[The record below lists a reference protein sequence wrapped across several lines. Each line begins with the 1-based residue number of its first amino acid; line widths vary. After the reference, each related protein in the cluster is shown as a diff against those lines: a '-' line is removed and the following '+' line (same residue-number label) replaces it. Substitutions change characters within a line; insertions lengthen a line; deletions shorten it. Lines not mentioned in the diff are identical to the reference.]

1 MKVISLSHNEPGT
14 ACSISVAIKKFI
26 YNDDKPPDFFDFLL
40 VSMRSVNEVLLG
52 KELDFIKNQDED
64 EKTIKFKNFHHML
77 PVHDLENIKKNNRNS
92 NNTINELIEKYNRR
106 RQRLLDDIKSND
118 TIYFV
123 RFCTNITN
131 IEESEISHFLN
142 IIKNIN
148 QNLKVHFI
156 LVTCNYRQNQTVAPL
171 NLLKVYPN
179 IKMLYLDNYLSEKE
193 NELNYSFITNET
205 IKLTKFD
212 EFVINLKPISNFIH
226 NIENNLN
233 KNAVV
238 ILTRGYTEYEK
249 YFSLIQRNKSIN
261 KNLNDK
267 TIDIVIFNE
276 GNISDIHKQRIKEE
290 TPELNIKFVTIS
302 EKAFLKEN
310 EVFTFYKTTI
320 RDIWHYG
327 YRHMCHFWFIDFL
340 HFCNNYDYILRIDE
354 DCIIDFNIDEIF
366 KILPSKFLIAGA
378 VDSDGEHVTRGMNK
392 FTLDFL
398 KKNGFNMKPKE
409 PGGPYTNIFALNLLK
424 LHKNQFLKVYMNYVD
439 KSNNIYIYR
448 WGDLPLW
455 GEVLE
460 YFYKKYDYLIYNKI
474 NYYHGSLGKYVNK
487 ITNTIV
493 NETTNL
499 QKMQNKTLVKQQII
513 QNKIRYLN
521 NKNKTKNITRLNL
534 L

>member
-1 MKVISLSHNEPGT
+1 MKVISLSHNEHGT
-14 ACSISVAIKKFI
+14 SSSISVAIKKFI
-26 YNDDKPPDFFDFLL
+26 YNDDKRTDFFDFLL
-40 VSMRSVNEVLLG
+40 VSMKSINEVLLG
-52 KELDFIKNQDED
+52 KEFECIKNQDENK
-64 EKTIKFKNFHHML
+64 KTVRFKNFHHMIS
-77 PVHDLENIKKNNRNS
+77 DDNLENIS
-92 NNTINELIEKYNRR
+92 ELIEKYNRR
-106 RQRLLDDIKSND
+106 RERLLEDIKNND

-123 RFCTNITN
+123 RFCRNIRN
-131 IEESEISHFLN
+131 IEENEIAHFLT
-142 IIKNIN
+142 IVKNMN
-148 QNLKVHFI
+148 PNLKIHFI
-156 LVTCNYRQNQTVAPL
+156 LVTCNYRENQTVAPL
-171 NLLKVYPN
+171 NLLKAFPN

-193 NELNYSFITNET
+193 NELTYSFITNES

-212 EFVINLKPISNFIH
+212 EYVNNLKPISIFID
-226 NIENNLN
+226 NIENKLN

-238 ILTRGYTEYEK
+238 ILTRGYREYEK
-249 YFSLIQRNKSIN
+249 YFSLIQRNKSIS

-267 TIDIVIFNE
+267 TMDIVIFNE
-276 GNISDIHKQRIKEE
+276 GNISDLHQQLIRKE
-290 TPELNIKFVTIS
+290 TPKLNIKFVTVN

-340 HFCNNYDYILRIDE
+340 HFCNEYDYILRIDE

-366 KILPSKFLIAGA
+366 NILPSKFLIAGA
-378 VDSDGEHVTRGMNK
+378 VDTDDEHVTHGLNK

-398 KKNGFNMKPKE
+398 KKNGFTKKSKQ

-424 LHKNQFLKVYMNYVD
+424 LHKNKFLKVYMNYVD

-460 YFYKKYDYLIYNKI
+460 YFYKKHDYLIYNKI

-487 ITNTIV
+487 ITNNIKI
-493 NETTNL
+493 ETANL
-499 QKMQNKTLVKQQII
+499 QKMQNKNLIKRQIM
-513 QNKIRYLN
+513 QNTARF
-521 NKNKTKNITRLNL
+521 NL